1 MPDIGVVF
9 DCDGTLIDSMAAW
22 RELEASL
29 ARRAGAELTRA
40 DTDALTTMT
49 IPECGAYLHGKFG
62 LGASGADVEDMIDE
76 FMLDFYANRA
86 VARPGVMPFVEGLAA
101 AGVPM
106 AVASSTPKAL
116 LEAGLT
122 HAGIASYLRA
132 IVSVDDVGKSKRE
145 PAVYDRAREALGT
158 ARAQTWGFEDALYA
172 VRTLKAAGYRTFGV
186 YDCDTSG
193 TWADLQA
200 EADRAARSFEDV
212 SVAEFLEWN
221 VDRAPARLAQSEPR
235 VRVVYKP
242 VAARAG
248 EGARACRGAGA
259 SGLRSVGASSSTSD
273 PASRNP
279 YLRAENED
287 DDGYD
292 PYSDRREEPPLFE
305 ENPWD

>member
-1 MPDIGVVF
+1 MPDLGVIF

-29 ARRAGAELTRA
+29 ARQAGAELTKA

-49 IPECGAYLHGKFG
+49 IPECGAYLHEKFG
-62 LGASGADVEDMIDE
+62 LGTSGVDVEGMIDA

-116 LEAGLT
+116 LEAGLA
-122 HAGIASYLRA
+122 HAGIAPYLRA

-145 PAVYDRAREALGT
+145 PAVYNRAREALGT

-172 VRTLKAAGYRTFGV
+172 IRTLNAAGYRTFGI
-186 YDCDTSG
+186 YDCDMSG
-193 TWADLQA
+193 TWVDLQA
-200 EADRAARSFEDV
+200 EADRAARSFTDV
-212 SVAEFLEWN
+212 SAAEFLEWN
-221 VDRAPARLAQSEPR
+221 ADRASACHAQGEPH

-242 VAARAG
+242 VAPRASAG
-248 EGARACRGAGA
+248 EGAQGCRGAGA
-259 SGLRSVGASSSTSD
+259 SSGVSD
-273 PASRNP
+273 PALRNP